1 MKKKSG
7 FILLLGPQSLLYEGI
22 SSLLANET
30 DFQVSTMNYSE
41 PEIMLRDIDQIKPD
55 VFLFC
60 EASPVDR
67 DLTTE
72 LLHKVLARRETH
84 AIVIR
89 QDDNIIDV
97 YNKNAR
103 PARDLYELLAL
114 LEAGPLDSQ
123 RGTRLG

>member
-1 MKKKSG
+1 MKKKSCL
-7 FILLLGPQSLLYEGI
+7 ILLLGPESLLYEGI

-30 DFQVSTMNYSE
+30 DFEVSTMNYSE
-41 PEIMLRDIDQIKPD
+41 SEIMLRDIDQIKPD

-84 AIVIR
+84 AIVVR

-97 YNKNAR
+97 YDKNAR
-103 PARDLYELLAL
+103 PARDLHELLAL
-114 LEAGPLDSQ
+114 LEAGPPDS
-123 RGTRLG
+123 

>member
-1 MKKKSG
+1 M
-7 FILLLGPQSLLYEGI
+7 YEGI

-30 DFQVSTMNYSE
+30 DFEVSMMNYSE
-41 PEIMLRDIDQIKPD
+41 SEIMLRDIDQIKPD

-72 LLHKVLARRETH
+72 LLHKILTRRETH
-84 AIVIR
+84 AIVVR

-97 YNKNAR
+97 YDKNAR
-103 PARDLYELLAL
+103 PARDLQELLAL
-114 LEAGPLDSQ
+114 LEEGPPDTQS
-123 RGTRLG
+123 GTRPV